1 MGHVNGWLSDEYYD
15 ALNSS
20 LAGVL
25 DIARSLPDNYTV
37 IITADHGGIDYGH
50 GGDTPEELTIPI
62 FILDA
67 DFTAG
72 APRTGGS
79 ILDIAPTVADILG
92 AAPNPI
98 WVGKSLKD

>member
-1 MGHVNGWLSDEYYD
+1 MALRRVLRRTELKPRRCPRHCSLSDD
-15 ALNSS
+15 
-20 LAGVL
+20 
-25 DIARSLPDNYTV
+25 YTV

-50 GGDTPEELTIPI
+50 GGDTSEELTIPI
-62 FILDA
+62 FILGA

-92 AAPNPI
+92 AAPNPS